1 MRIPMLSF
9 RQTVGG
15 ALRAPA
21 AAALLRRVA
30 ATFLALVAAAP
41 VAVFAQTITAQGPVV
56 YGHHHFNTTDMAAQK
71 RFYVDTL
78 GGKLAKIGKNDLEV
92 IEFPNVFLFFRPM
105 QQPTGGTIG
114 STVNHIGFSVR
125 DLPPVVAMIKANGFK
140 MITSDSVA
148 ATVKVT
154 DDIAA
159 VSPTTNI
166 AFVLGPDDVKVELVE
181 VKTQRA
187 PIQLHHVH
195 FFGEHPAE
203 MQAWY
208 AKTFGAAAQ
217 PQAPGQ
223 AFVTAQLPGVTLSFS
238 PSESPTV
245 GTQGR
250 ALDHIGFEVK
260 NLEAFTKKLEADGI
274 PLTVSYRPVPALGIS
289 IAFIK
294 DPWGTNIE
302 LTEGLAG
309 ID

>member
-1 MRIPMLSF
+1 MLAIIAALAL
-9 RQTVGG
+9 G
-15 ALRAPA
+15 AALPA
-21 AAALLRRVA
+21 AA
-30 ATFLALVAAAP
+30 
-41 VAVFAQTITAQGPVV
+41 QTIVAEGPVV

-78 GGKLAKIGKNDLEV
+78 GGTLATIGTNSLEV
-92 IEFPNVFLFFRPM
+92 ITFPNVFLFFRPM
-105 QQPTGGTIG
+105 QAPTGGTIG
-114 STVNHIGFSVR
+114 TTVNHVGFSVP
-125 DLPPVVAMIKANGFK
+125 DLKPVVAKLKAGGFR
-140 MITSDSVA
+140 MITAESVA
-148 ATVKVT
+148 ATVQIT

-159 VSPTTNI
+159 ASPTTNI
-166 AFVLGPDDVKVELVE
+166 AFVLGPEDVKVELVE
-181 VKTQRA
+181 VRAQQA

-195 FFGEHPAE
+195 FFGEQQTE

-217 PQAPGQ
+217 PAVPGQ

-238 PSESPTV
+238 RSPAATV
-245 GTQGR
+245 GTTGR

-274 PLTVSYRPVPALGIS
+274 PLTVSYRTVPALNIA
-289 IAFIK
+289 IAFIQ

-302 LTEGLAG
+302 LTEGLSG

>member
-1 MRIPMLSF
+1 MRLATLS
-9 RQTVGG
+9 TVA
-15 ALRAPA
+15 ALLA
-21 AAALLRRVA
+21 AAAASTVA
-30 ATFLALVAAAP
+30 
-41 VAVFAQTITAQGPVV
+41 AQTIVAEGPVV

-71 RFYVDTL
+71 RFFVETL
-78 GGKLAKIGKNDLEV
+78 GGTLATIGTNNLEV

-114 STVNHIGFSVR
+114 STVNHVGFSVPN
-125 DLPPVVAMIKANGFK
+125 LKPVVAKLKANGFK

-159 VSPTTNI
+159 ASPTTNI
-166 AFVLGPDDVKVELVE
+166 AFVLGPEDIKVELVE
-181 VKTQRA
+181 VKAQTA

-195 FFGEHPAE
+195 FFGEQQPE

-208 AKTFGAAAQ
+208 AKVFGAAVQ
-217 PQAPGQ
+217 PANPNQ
-223 AFVTAQLPGVTLSFS
+223 AFVTAQLPGVTLSFTR
-238 PSESPTV
+238 SPTATV
-245 GTQGR
+245 ATQGR
-250 ALDHIGFEVK
+250 ALDHIGFEIE

-274 PLTVSYRPVPALGIS
+274 PLTVSYRTVPALNIA
-289 IAFIK
+289 IAFIQ

-302 LTEGLAG
+302 LTEGLAD

>member
-1 MRIPMLSF
+1 MRPSLH
-9 RQTVGG
+9 
-15 ALRAPA
+15 L
-21 AAALLRRVA
+21 VA
-30 ATFLALVAAAP
+30 AILALVAAPSTVLAQP
-41 VAVFAQTITAQGPVV
+41 IVAEGPVV

-78 GGKLAKIGKNDLEV
+78 GGALATIGTNNLEV

-114 STVNHIGFSVR
+114 STVNHIGFSVP
-125 DLPPVVAMIKANGFK
+125 DLKPVVAKIKANGFK

-148 ATVKVT
+148 ATVNVT

-159 VSPTTNI
+159 ASPTTNI
-166 AFVLGPDDVKVELVE
+166 AFALGPEDVKVELVE
-181 VKTQRA
+181 VKAQTA

-195 FFGEHPAE
+195 FFGEHHTD

-208 AKTFGAAAQ
+208 AKTFGAAVQ
-217 PQAPGQ
+217 PAAPGQ
-223 AFVTAQLPGVTLSFS
+223 VFVTNRLPGVTLSFS
-238 PSESPTV
+238 PSPTPTEA
-245 GTQGR
+245 TQGR
-250 ALDHIGFEVK
+250 ALDHIGFEIR

-274 PLTVSYRPVPALGIS
+274 PLTVSYRTVPALGIA

-302 LTEGLAG
+302 LTEGLAA
-309 ID
+309 IE